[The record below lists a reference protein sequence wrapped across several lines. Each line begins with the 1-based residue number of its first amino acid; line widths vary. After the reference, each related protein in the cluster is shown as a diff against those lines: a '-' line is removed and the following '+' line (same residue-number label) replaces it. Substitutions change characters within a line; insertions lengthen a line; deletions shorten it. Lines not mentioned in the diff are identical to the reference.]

1 MLRGM
6 RHGLVGAALAI
17 LAFSP
22 AAARASGGQTIASA
36 PVVPWGQQQFGNL
49 VDGGVTANSCGDSI
63 YTEWWLL
70 SVISGDRVTIDW
82 EAQEIDYTELDVYP
96 RGTTDFNY
104 PQASVTARSTL
115 NSNAKAEL
123 ALTANSTGNMPVAIT
138 SSTWSCLAGT
148 PGPYDFTAYVRHA
161 VVLGVPKRA
170 SLSRRGV
177 LRVAVHNP
185 DGGPVSDPALRVS
198 LQLLGGSVRRWR
210 TVGSA
215 TPADGHAAISYAAPR
230 SMRSR
235 RVLMRV
241 VASGAA
247 YMTTVAGRQRVTVR

>member
-6 RHGLVGAALAI
+6 RHRLVGGALAI
-17 LAFSP
+17 LALSP
-22 AAARASGGQTIASA
+22 AAAGATGGQSIASA
-36 PVVPWGQQQFGNL
+36 PTIPWGQQQFGNL
-49 VDGGVTANSCGDSI
+49 ANGDVTANSCGDSI

-70 SVISGDRVTIDW
+70 SVASGDHVKIDW

-104 PQASVTARSTL
+104 PQADATAKSTL

-123 ALTANSTGNMPVAIT
+123 ALTATSTGNMPVAVT

-161 VVLGVPKRA
+161 LVLAVPRRA

-185 DGGPVSDPALRVS
+185 DGGPVSDPGLRVS
-198 LQLLGGSVRRWR
+198 LQLLSRSMRRWR

-215 TPADGHAAISYAAPR
+215 TAAGGRAAISYAAPR
-230 SMRSR
+230 SMYSR
-235 RVLMRV
+235 RVSMRV

-247 YMTTVAGRQRVTVR
+247 YVTNVAGGQRVRVR